1 MNRERPLNQIIG
13 VLLTIGGLWHAA
25 APWTFGY
32 SDLRPAMLSDV
43 IAGLML
49 ALVGIGMI
57 ALRGAWWLIGL
68 GFAIAIWVLAAPQLL
83 GVAGPRMV
91 MLEATWGGPLTLALM
106 TIAALELSSP
116 LVVGARHTE
125 LGEGG
130 AAA

>member
-1 MNRERPLNQIIG
+1 MNRERPFNQIIG
-13 VLLTIGGLWHAA
+13 ILVTIGGLWHAA

-32 SDLRPAMLSDV
+32 SGLRPAMLSDV
-43 IAGLML
+43 ISGLTL

-57 ALRGAWWLIGL
+57 ALRGAWGLIGL
-68 GFAIAIWVLAAPQLL
+68 GFAIGIWVLAGPQLL

-116 LVVGARHTE
+116 LVIGARHTE
-125 LGEGG
+125 LSEGG